1 MGQIFRNLKFIL
13 TIRVIE
19 KSKWK
24 TSTQLIDKA
33 QITKLSLWLT
43 KYKARS
49 SSNGQTNPRKSKK
62 KSRNKKLLNL
72 KIKIL
77 RQKKTVNIN

>member
-13 TIRVIE
+13 IIRVIE

-49 SSNGQTNPRKSKK
+49 SLNGQTSPIKSKK